1 MSAPVIGKLGSKME
15 FETWESP
22 FEEGTAWI
30 IDVSWSI
37 DKWSL
42 TKSSGAKVEILGNP
56 KHKDIDLIARV
67 FHEETEALYELAFE
81 TVNAY
86 RLLDEHGLL
95 YLWSSERPKKNTF
108 KLKGHPWHKESPL
121 SFAMGNNQEWSHM
134 LVTND
139 ECLEVICSE
148 SPKITKVENV
158 RFSGNAT

>member
-1 MSAPVIGKLGSKME
+1 MSAALGSKME

-42 TKSSGAKVEILGNP
+42 TKSAGAKVEILGNP

-95 YLWSSERPKKNTF
+95 
-108 KLKGHPWHKESPL
+108 
-121 SFAMGNNQEWSHM
+121 
-134 LVTND
+134 
-139 ECLEVICSE
+139 
-148 SPKITKVENV
+148 
-158 RFSGNAT
+158 